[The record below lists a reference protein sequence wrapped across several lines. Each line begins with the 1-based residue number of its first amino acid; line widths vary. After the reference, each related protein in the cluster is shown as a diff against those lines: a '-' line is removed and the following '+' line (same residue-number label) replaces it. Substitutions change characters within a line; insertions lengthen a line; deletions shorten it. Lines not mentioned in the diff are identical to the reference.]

1 MLATGFVWFRGWVS
15 RLLPVVTVVTCG
27 GTVGSQNPEVSEEGS
42 GSVVRIMPLG
52 DSITEGIDARSSYR
66 YWLGRGLRQEGVAF
80 DFVGS
85 LRGARRGRWPK
96 GVDGDHEGHWGWRAD
111 QVAERL
117 DGWLAAAKPDVVLLH
132 LGHNDLSSEAP
143 ARVAREVAE
152 LTARIRS
159 SASEP
164 EVLVARVI
172 PEASWAGLI
181 ERFNEVLAT
190 ELGAADD
197 PGVYLVDLATGFD
210 PRRQTADGLHP
221 NEDGA
226 RWMAERWLRALLD
239 VLGSM

>member
-1 MLATGFVWFRGWVS
+1 MFANGFVWCRGLAS
-15 RLLPVVTVVTCG
+15 RLLPFMTVVACG
-27 GTVGSQNPEVSEEGS
+27 DTVGSQNPGGFEGE
-42 GSVVRIMPLG
+42 SVRAVRIMPLG

-66 YWLGRGLRQEGVAF
+66 YWLGRGLRQEGVVF

-96 GVDGDHEGHWGWRAD
+96 EVDADHEGHWGWRAD
-111 QVAERL
+111 EVAARL

-143 ARVAREVAE
+143 AGVAREVVE
-152 LTARIRS
+152 LTARIRG

-164 EVLVARVI
+164 EVLVAQVI
-172 PEASWAGLI
+172 PEASWAGLV
-181 ERFNEVLAT
+181 ERFNEVLAG
-190 ELGAADD
+190 ELRAADD
-197 PGVYLVDLATGFD
+197 SGVHLVDLATGFD

-226 RWMAERWLRALLD
+226 RWMAERWLRALLE
-239 VLGSM
+239 VLESR